1 MKRLLISITIL
12 VAILAM
18 SCLVSVSPLHVQAA
32 QPVVSTGVPIGAPIA
47 VTGVPVSA
55 QGTTQAPTVTLL
67 LPSLP
72 APTPVPGTCRSGV
85 YQPYPPCPAMP
96 LYMPLYQPRY
106 Q

>member
-1 MKRLLISITIL
+1 MKRLLISLAIA

-18 SCLVSVSPLHVQAA
+18 FCLVSVSPLYVQAA
-32 QPVVSTGVPIGAPIA
+32 QPVVSTGVPIGGPIVATGAPI
-47 VTGVPVSA
+47 SA
-55 QGTTQAPTVTLL
+55 QVPTVTLL

-96 LYMPLYQPRY
+96 LYQPRY